1 MRVSNKYML
10 CDQTAEADDL
20 GWQTCY
26 PKKTPLNSH
35 SMYIIDYGKGLLPLH
50 DVFHD
55 SAWIMVG

>member
-1 MRVSNKYML
+1 VRVSNKYML

-35 SMYIIDYGKGLLPLH
+35 SMYIIDYGK
-50 DVFHD
+50 DCHD